1 MRFKRSS
8 LLTKVLI
15 LVLVVYATVTLVSLE
30 SQVAE
35 KNAEAAEL
43 EHSIDAAKQE
53 NLRLEQA
60 IETLD
65 TDGSPEDGLLR
76 GDRSDGDGQI
86 PAWDDHSAAVPGQ
99 AESDG
104 WTD

>member
-8 LLTKVLI
+8 LLTKILI

-30 SQVAE
+30 GQVAE
-35 KNAEAAEL
+35 KNAEAEAL
-43 EHSIDAAKQE
+43 ESSIESARQD

-65 TDGSPEDGLLR
+65 TDEGVID
-76 GDRSDGDGQI
+76 
-86 PAWDDHSAAVPGQ
+86 AARQKLGWV
-99 AESDG
+99 AEGEIVFYDMG
-104 WTD
+104 N